1 MNRTLEEG
9 ATGEDVVIAT
19 VNKITE
25 SEIFQNDFQFL
36 RRMAFV
42 ETNFTELGE
51 GGIWAIS
58 ADTLRVV
65 SSYISYIHSGQ
76 ELGVK
81 IEQAFGINWTEEIV
95 IDDFNL
101 VYNHQRMNVP
111 LYSALAVMIRI
122 RLSGDI
128 IQDDIVQQAQLW
140 KSIFKPSGSETIFIE
155 KAEMLEAQVRGNET
169 EVTSQPDID
178 QTLEEGATG
187 EDVVIATVDK
197 ITESEIFQNDFQF
210 LRRMAFVETN
220 FTELGEGGIW
230 AISAD
235 TLRIVS
241 IYISYIHSGQELG
254 IKIEEAFDDINWT
267 EEIVIDQ
274 LNHIYNH
281 QRMNVPLY
289 SALAVMIRI
298 RISHTIQDDIV
309 QQARLWKDVFKP
321 SGSETIF
328 IEKAEM
334 LEAQVRGNETEVTSQ
349 PDIDQTLEEGATGED
364 VVIATVDKIT
374 ESEIFHFQFLR
385 RMAFVETNFT

>member
-9 ATGEDVVIAT
+9 ATGEDVVIA